1 VSSGRQHG
9 PSPPPQ
15 RSASKVLW
23 LLSLAAAVTL
33 GYGAFRNS
41 TSSDALKATSVRSKL
56 AIPIADAQP
65 IVAAMR
71 GELPVGLAGKNDAEI
86 AAAWPGWATA
96 RDAEIRAR
104 LARGDEDSVVHL
116 WLFGTSFTARPR
128 ATESELA
135 SRGRDGSAAL
145 VQGRLD
151 DLVAAIQSPGDNDRL
166 TLARQVLER
175 AGVDVTTPAGRG
187 EAARY
192 LETLRVRQV
201 AEMSRFGRESEHAR
215 QAGDAQ
221 ASLDAYLA
229 YYRARGLSSDTSLLA
244 TYSVERAL
252 VMAVRS
258 QLATPR
264 SVRRIAIVGPGLD
277 FVDKAEGLD
286 FYPQQTLQPFALVD
300 SLVRVGLAHPDGV
313 DVTTFDISPRVT
325 NHLAEAARRAERGA
339 PYVIHLPLEPD
350 GPAHAWDP
358 GVAAYW
364 REFGGWIGAE
374 VKARPL
380 PSGLEGTR
388 VRAIQVRAD
397 LVTSL
402 HSTDLNI
409 VLERLTPGAGAP
421 FDLIVATN
429 ILVYYE
435 PFEQALA
442 LANVAAM
449 LRPGGLFLTN
459 TLKDTLPVPALSG
472 PSQID
477 VVFNRQGGG
486 DTLDWFRR
494 R

>member
-1 VSSGRQHG
+1 
-9 PSPPPQ
+9 
-15 RSASKVLW
+15 VLW
-23 LLSLAAAVTL
+23 LLSLAGAGAL
-33 GYGAFRNS
+33 GYGAFRTS
-41 TSSDALKATSVRSKL
+41 TSSDASRLPSIATKL
-56 AIPIADAQP
+56 AIPFPDAQS

-71 GELPVGLAGKNDAEI
+71 GNLPAGLAGKSDAEI
-86 AAAWPGWATA
+86 AAAWPAWAIA

-128 ATESELA
+128 ATESELT

-145 VQGRLD
+145 VQARLD

-166 TLARQVLER
+166 IMARQVLER
-175 AGVDVTTPAGRG
+175 AGVDVTTPAGKV

-201 AEMSRFGRESEHAR
+201 AEMSRLGRESERAR
-215 QAGDAQ
+215 QTGDAQ

-229 YYRARGLSSDTSLLA
+229 YYRTRGLSSDTSLLA

-252 VMAVRS
+252 AMAVPA
-258 QLATPR
+258 QLAVACT
-264 SVRRIAIVGPGLD
+264 VRRVAIVGPGLD

-325 NHLAEAARRAERGA
+325 NHLAEAAKRVERGT
-339 PYVIHLPLEPD
+339 PYVVHLPLEPD

-358 GVAAYW
+358 GVVAYW

-380 PSGLEGTR
+380 PAGLEGTR
-388 VRAIQVRAD
+388 VRAIQVRTD

-402 HSTDLNI
+402 RSTDLNI

-459 TLKDTLPVPALSG
+459 TLKDRLPVPALSE
-472 PSQID
+472 PTPID
-477 VVFNRQGGG
+477 VVFDRQGGG